1 MNKLNE
7 GDLFPSMT
15 LALADGGQVSLP
27 GDISTPY
34 QVVLF
39 YRGHW

>member
-7 GDLFPSMT
+7 GDMFPDMRLSLAGGGHIT
-15 LALADGGQVSLP
+15 LP
-27 GDISTPY
+27 KEISTPY

>member
-15 LALADGGQVSLP
+15 LALADGGQITLP
-27 GDISTPY
+27 DEISTPY